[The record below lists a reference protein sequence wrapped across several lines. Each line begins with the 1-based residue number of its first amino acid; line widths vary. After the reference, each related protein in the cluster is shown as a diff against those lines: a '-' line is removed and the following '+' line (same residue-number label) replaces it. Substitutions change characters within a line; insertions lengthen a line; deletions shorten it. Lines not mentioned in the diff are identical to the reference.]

1 MRKERARRRKRGP
14 KMLIG
19 KGRNVAYK
27 SMRLRKWKDE
37 GTKEKKCHK
46 YRKKKKG
53 GAVNVIYRRKKM
65 KEKNRRRDKRR
76 DRRRE
81 EEERKE
87 RGRREEGGTIIPVV
101 GPHGWYVEDPADK
114 RGTGDVDRHLERK
127 KVKEG
132 ERR

>member
-1 MRKERARRRKRGP
+1 MRKERARRMKRGP

-87 RGRREEGGTIIPVV
+87 RGRREEG
-101 GPHGWYVEDPADK
+101 
-114 RGTGDVDRHLERK
+114 ERK
-127 KVKEG
+127 EG
-132 ERR
+132 RSYLWWDHTDGTLRIQQTREAQAMLIGTWKERR